1 MKKERKGRRTKLW
14 NEAGAGF
21 PGLTKE
27 QLLCIVTAAFLA
39 ALSLI
44 SSGGDGV
51 LKDGNAILRDGPGG
65 IERHYELKVG
75 GISDSYVPVS
85 ITVSP
90 REYTEKEAAELFDGL
105 MDKIAVYIVGSNE
118 DLDSIDTDLNF
129 PSSVDGYDGVR
140 ISWYPENTSIIGY
153 DGTVNNLKLEGPEE
167 TYIRVVLKTGE
178 YSEEYVLPVR
188 VIPAGTATAAEKRKK
203 IEDLIQSA
211 DLEQV
216 RNESLELPGELDGTV
231 ISYAEPRDRT
241 WAGILAGGVFAAVL
255 LGLKPKQDMLKKKKQ
270 RDLKLIMDYP
280 DMVSKLIVYMGAG
293 LTVRNAWIKIT
304 EDYKRDLESGHSG
317 RREVYEEMSLTAA
330 DISKGVPE
338 IRAYGEFAR
347 RCSNKSYMKLI
358 SILEQNLRTGDRGSE
373 NALQLEMQEAFEQR
387 KNMAKR
393 QGEEAV
399 TKLMLPLGL
408 SLIAVLIITAVPAML
423 TML

>member
-140 ISWYPENTSIIGY
+140 ISWYPEDTSIIGY

-216 RNESLELPGELDGTV
+216 RNESLELPGELDGTA
-231 ISYAEPRDRT
+231 ISYAEPQDRT
-241 WAGILAGGVFAAVL
+241 WAGILAGGAFAAVL

-270 RDLKLIMDYP
+270 RDLELIMDYP

-347 RCSNKSYMKLI
+347 RCSSKSYMKLI

-423 TML
+423 TMI

>member
-1 MKKERKGRRTKLW
+1 MKKERKGRRPKLW

-140 ISWYPENTSIIGY
+140 ISWYPEDTSIIGY

-188 VIPAGTATAAEKRKK
+188 VIPAGTATAA
-203 IEDLIQSA
+203 D
-211 DLEQV
+211 
-216 RNESLELPGELDGTV
+216 
-231 ISYAEPRDRT
+231 
-241 WAGILAGGVFAAVL
+241 
-255 LGLKPKQDMLKKKKQ
+255 Q
-270 RDLKLIMDYP
+270 R
-280 DMVSKLIVYMGAG
+280 
-293 LTVRNAWIKIT
+293 
-304 EDYKRDLESGHSG
+304 
-317 RREVYEEMSLTAA
+317 
-330 DISKGVPE
+330 
-338 IRAYGEFAR
+338 
-347 RCSNKSYMKLI
+347 
-358 SILEQNLRTGDRGSE
+358 
-373 NALQLEMQEAFEQR
+373 
-387 KNMAKR
+387 
-393 QGEEAV
+393 
-399 TKLMLPLGL
+399 
-408 SLIAVLIITAVPAML
+408 
-423 TML
+423 